1 MYFSKYLSSLRSTYI
16 FMVCFGLLIGAVFPF
31 YSWLFFG
38 TKAFAPLYVFGCIA
52 AGFIVG
58 TFCYQIIKET
68 LRVYV
73 EQQLKTL
80 GKITGD
86 NSAKVATGR
95 GDELKQL
102 MDGNE
107 TLMNRVLVMVENV
120 SRLAADISS
129 RHGRLTSD
137 FSKTVLSNERQAAR
151 EKETIRAIDDMNAF
165 FRDLLREIQDISSRT
180 DERASISTQMSAATD
195 AIALS
200 IQEYSASVL
209 ETSASIQ
216 EMAVSIK
223 GTSSNIEALTA
234 STEQT
239 YNSINGIGSSII
251 DIRDSARRTSDCSDK
266 VRDQAVEGMDAMAAT
281 IAAMVEIEEHSDR
294 SVDAIN
300 RLSSHSLRVGEFLD
314 VIKEVVSQTNLL
326 SLNASI
332 IAAQAGDRGKA
343 FAVVA
348 EEVRALARRTS
359 ASTDEIEEL
368 VGNIQK
374 ETVAAEMAARLG
386 KDKVAEGVK
395 VSGKADEA
403 LHRIEESAAEASRM
417 VQQIAA
423 ATDEQ
428 ASGSKLITEEAEKNL
443 SRVKQF
449 SRAIQEEE
457 AGAQLIVRSLE
468 RMRGLSE
475 KITLSTDEQARGN
488 RLYMKSVQDDNDKVK
503 RLKETCM
510 EQIAI
515 GDVLRN
521 EVNEVDRLIEGTA
534 EEARKMLGEIERINN
549 LITDMH
555 REMESFRKL

>member
-1 MYFSKYLSSLRSTYI
+1 MFFRKYLSSLRSTYI
-16 FMVCFGLLIGAVFPF
+16 FMVCFGLLIGAIFPF

-38 TKAFAPLYVFGCIA
+38 TEAFAPLYGFGCLV
-52 AGFIVG
+52 AGFTVG
-58 TFCYQIIKET
+58 NFCYLIIRET
-68 LRVYV
+68 LRLYV
-73 EQQLKTL
+73 EQQA
-80 GKITGD
+80 KILVQIAGETTVQESLD
-86 NSAKVATGR
+86 A
-95 GDELKQL
+95 GDELKRL
-102 MDGNE
+102 MDCNE
-107 TLMNRVLVMVENV
+107 ALMNRVLHMVENV

-129 RHGRLTSD
+129 RHDRLTAD
-137 FSKTVLSNERQAAR
+137 FSKTVLSNERQAAK
-151 EKETIRAIDDMNAF
+151 EKETIGAIDDMNAF
-165 FRDLLREIQDISSRT
+165 FKDLLKEIEDIVSRT
-180 DERASISTQMSAATD
+180 DERASISTEMSAATD

-200 IQEYSASVL
+200 MQDYSASVM
-209 ETSASIQ
+209 ETSASIE
-216 EMAVSIK
+216 EMAKSIK
-223 GTSSNIEALTA
+223 GTAANIEALTA

-239 YNSINGIGSSII
+239 YNSINTIGSSIV

-266 VRDQAVEGMDAMAAT
+266 VRVQAAEGMEAMAAT
-281 IAAMVEIEEHSDR
+281 IGAMVEIEKQSDA

-348 EEVRALARRTS
+348 EEVRALAKRTS

-368 VGNIQK
+368 VSNIQK
-374 ETVAAEMAARLG
+374 ETTAAEMAARLG
-386 KDKVAEGVK
+386 KDKVAEGVR
-395 VSGKADEA
+395 VSERADKA

-457 AGAQLIVRSLE
+457 TGAQLIVRSLE

-475 KITLSTDEQARGN
+475 KITSSTDEQARGN
-488 RLYMKSVQDDNDKVK
+488 RLYMKSVQEDNYKVK
-503 RLKETCM
+503 RLKETCI

-515 GDVLRN
+515 GEVLRT
-521 EVNEVDRLIEGTA
+521 EVDEVDRLIEATA
-534 EEARKMLGEIERINN
+534 EEAKKMLGEIETINN

-555 REMESFRKL
+555 REMENFRKL

>member
-1 MYFSKYLSSLRSTYI
+1 MFFRKYLSSLRSTYI
-16 FMVCFGLLIGAVFPF
+16 FMVCFGLLMGVVFPF

-38 TKAFAPLYVFGCIA
+38 GNAFAPLYVFGCIA

-58 TFCYQIIKET
+58 SFCYQIIKEA

-73 EQQLKTL
+73 EHQLQTL
-80 GKITGD
+80 YKITND
-86 NSAKVATGR
+86 ASAKVDLGK
-95 GDELKQL
+95 GDELKRL
-102 MDGNE
+102 MECNE
-107 TLMNRVLVMVENV
+107 ALMNRVLVMVENV
-120 SRLAADISS
+120 SCLAADISD
-129 RHGRLTSD
+129 RQGRLTSD
-137 FSKTVLSNERQAAR
+137 FSRTVDNNVQQAAK

-165 FRDLLREIQDISSRT
+165 FKDLLREIRDIASRT

-200 IQEYSASVL
+200 IQEYSASVM
-209 ETSASIQ
+209 ETSGSIE
-216 EMAVSIK
+216 EMAASIK
-223 GTSSNIEALTA
+223 GTSANIEALTT

-239 YNSINGIGSSII
+239 FNSINGIGDSIVG
-251 DIRDSARRTSDCSDK
+251 IRDSARRTSDCSDK
-266 VRDQAVEGMDAMAAT
+266 VRVQAVEGMAAMAAT
-281 IAAMVEIEEHSDR
+281 IAAMGEIEDHSDR
-294 SVDAIN
+294 SVNAIK

-348 EEVRALARRTS
+348 EEVRGLAQRTS
-359 ASTDEIEEL
+359 ASTEEIEEL
-368 VGNIQK
+368 VLNIQK
-374 ETVAAEMAARLG
+374 ETVAAESAARLG
-386 KDKVAEGVK
+386 KEKVAEGVK
-395 VSGKADEA
+395 VSEKADAA

-428 ASGSKLITEEAEKNL
+428 ASGSRLITEEAEKNL

-457 AGAQLIVRSLE
+457 AGAQLIVRSLD

-488 RLYMKSVQDDNDKVK
+488 RLYLMSVQDDNDKVK

-515 GDVLRN
+515 GEMLRN
-521 EVNEVDRLIEGTA
+521 EVAEVDQLIEGTA
-534 EEARKMLGEIERINN
+534 EEAKQMLGEIETINN
-549 LITDMH
+549 LINDMH